1 MLADKCINLFNLFG
15 NLAKTLVDAVFWN
28 ITSYKRKR
36 IDVGVSADYR
46 TGVKNAV
53 AAYLY
58 MVTEHCAELF
68 NICVNLIAVAKNSY
82 KALVT
87 LEV

>member
-1 MLADKCINLFNLFG
+1 M
-15 NLAKTLVDAVFWN
+15 TLVDAVFGN

-53 AAYLY
+53 ATSLY
-58 MVTEHCAELF
+58 MVTEHCTELF
-68 NICVNLIAVAKNSY
+68 NICVTLLAIAKNGY

-87 LEV
+87 LKV

>member
-1 MLADKCINLFNLFG
+1 MHKYYSIFRQPHQDACRCYFG
-15 NLAKTLVDAVFWN
+15 N

-46 TGVKNAV
+46 TWVKNAV
-53 AAYLY
+53 ATYLY
-58 MVTEHCAELF
+58 VVTEHCTELF